1 MAGSTEVPPKY
12 NSKNNSNLNEY
23 SDSAE
28 SLFDNSNDNKQSD
41 KKNKTIII
49 MVIIMGSNK

>member
-41 KKNKTIII
+41 KKNKNNNNY
-49 MVIIMGSNK
+49 GDNNGK